1 MSNERKKE
9 LSKIVS
15 PKLQRVFD
23 VMEEEGITFEIMGET
38 YVRVKDVE
46 ETFVLL
52 DLESD
57 GDGYNTGIS
66 ELPPCFEYK
75 LRVT

>member
-1 MSNERKKE
+1 MNNERKKE
-9 LSKIVS
+9 LGKIVS
-15 PKLQRVFD
+15 PKLKRVFD

-38 YVRVKDVE
+38 YVRVKDVD

-57 GDGYNTGIS
+57 GDAYHTGIS
-66 ELPPCFEYK
+66 DLPPCFEYK
-75 LRVT
+75 LRIT

>member
-23 VMEEEGITFEIMGET
+23 VMEEEGITFEITGET

-57 GDGYNTGIS
+57 GDGYHTGIS
-66 ELPPCFEYK
+66 ELPPCFDYK
-75 LRVT
+75 LRIT

>member
-1 MSNERKKE
+1 MNNERKKE

-23 VMEEEGITFEIMGET
+23 VMEEEGVTFEVMGET

-52 DLESD
+52 DRESD
-57 GDGYNTGIS
+57 GDGYSTGTC

-75 LRVT
+75 LRIT